1 MAVPEMSAAATFSL
15 VYSAA
20 AVIAFVAFAVMWH
33 RRGALGARPLA
44 MMMLSAGVWAL
55 ADAVELHAPTIDGK
69 RFISQIQYVGVVS
82 AAPFFFHAAMA
93 LAGRGRELSRPLLV
107 AVWTVPLVSLLMAWT
122 SAWHGLL
129 WSTIRPP
136 SGDSPFAIYEYGW
149 WFWVLMAQHYLLMV
163 GATIALL
170 GAIRR
175 VGRAFR
181 TTMVLVLLAVLL
193 PWFGNVA
200 YIFKLGPWPGLN
212 WLTLSLGV
220 SGWLLVWAV
229 LREGL
234 LDLLPQ
240 AREVLIEMMGDGVLV
255 LDRDGAIIYGNRAAR
270 QTLRLT
276 GPVIAGAI
284 GAISMKHAPVDW
296 RGESLVEAGGVKRWL
311 DLSIGPVFDRWG
323 ELAGRLVVARDV
335 TAQKNLEDER
345 EGLIDDL
352 QEALRKVTTLEGM
365 LPICAHCRNVR
376 DDRGYWS
383 RIEEFISSRTPLE
396 FTHAICPDCMGRFYP
411 ETQGQG
417 TRRS

>member
-1 MAVPEMSAAATFSL
+1 
-15 VYSAA
+15 
-20 AVIAFVAFAVMWH
+20 
-33 RRGALGARPLA
+33 

-55 ADAVELHAPTIDGK
+55 ADAVELHAPRSTASGS
-69 RFISQIQYVGVVS
+69 ISQIQYFGVVS
-82 AAPFFFHAAMA
+82 AAPFFHVAIA
-93 LAGRGRELSRPLLV
+93 LAGGRESLRPLLV

-122 SAWHGLL
+122 SAWHGCCG
-129 WSTIRPP
+129 PP
-136 SGDSPFAIYEYGW
+136 SVRMQQLAVCRLQIYGW

-170 GAIRR
+170 GAWPGH
-175 VGRAFR
+175 VGRACR

-229 LREGL
+229 LRDGL

-255 LDRDGAIIYGNRAAR
+255 LDERRHHLRQSRRPADAAPDRAGRDRRRHRRHLDEAR
-270 QTLRLT
+270 
-276 GPVIAGAI
+276 
-284 GAISMKHAPVDW
+284 
-296 RGESLVEAGGVKRWL
+296 
-311 DLSIGPVFDRWG
+311 
-323 ELAGRLVVARDV
+323 AGRLARRSPGRSRRRQTVAGPEHRAGVQSLGQAGRPPIIVARDV

-365 LPICAHCRNVR
+365 LPICARCCATCATM
-376 DDRGYWS
+376 GYWS

-396 FTHAICPDCMGRFYP
+396 FTPPTPSPDCMGRFSP
-411 ETQGQG
+411 RRQGQ
-417 TRRS
+417 RDAPQIEVDADEHCA